1 MFRKNI
7 NLEKIMKKLL
17 AVAAVCLF
25 IMGCASA
32 QQKTAN
38 KMMEMQ
44 KEKTEL
50 INKGVMAGFGVGTS
64 KSEQLA
70 YDEADLNARTDVAR
84 AIEAKVEAL
93 MRNYAEEVGEELTE
107 HKEEAK
113 KSIVSGL
120 QNGVSITK
128 MDMEVTEEGKYKV
141 YAIATMDYEAFKKA
155 METELTARKANM
167 DRARAMTGYKK
178 LDEEAAALDAYKAAQ
193 GR

>member
-1 MFRKNI
+1 MT
-7 NLEKIMKKLL
+7 KLL

-44 KEKTEL
+44 KDKTEL
-50 INKGVMAGFGVGTS
+50 INKGVMAGLGIGTS

-84 AIEAKVEAL
+84 AIETKVEAL

-107 HKEEAK
+107 HKEEVK
-113 KSIVSGL
+113 KSVVSGL

-128 MDMEVTEEGKYKV
+128 DKFTQLKDSVVYTPADGKYKV

-155 METELTARKANM
+155 MEAELTARKANM
-167 DRARAMTGYKK
+167 YRARAMTGYKK